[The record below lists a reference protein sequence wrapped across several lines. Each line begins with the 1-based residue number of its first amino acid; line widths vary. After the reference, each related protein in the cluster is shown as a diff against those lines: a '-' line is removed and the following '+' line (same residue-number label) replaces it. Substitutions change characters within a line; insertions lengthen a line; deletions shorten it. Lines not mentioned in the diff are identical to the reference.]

1 MSQKIK
7 KLTLMGL
14 MIALCFIGFQFLKI
28 RVPIGGTAT
37 AIHLGNTFCI
47 LAALLLGGVYGGIAG
62 AVGMGIA
69 DVLDPTYITS
79 APITLILKMIM
90 GLIAGGLY
98 KVLRKKNMNE
108 FGASS
113 IASAV
118 ALIMNTLLTPI
129 VRSLYN
135 YLIFSKSADILKLYA
150 VSSLTTSAIT
160 SLITLVAVVLL
171 FVPLKTALTKNKL
184 I

>member
-1 MSQKIK
+1 
-7 KLTLMGL
+7 
-14 MIALCFIGFQFLKI
+14 
-28 RVPIGGTAT
+28 
-37 AIHLGNTFCI
+37 
-47 LAALLLGGVYGGIAG
+47 
-62 AVGMGIA
+62 MGIA